1 MNSDKM
7 PYIIYDCLESLV
19 RKIEGCTNNPEKPS
33 TAKLGEH
40 IPSEY
45 SMSPKWA
52 FDNVENNHTLY
63 RGEGDKNLKKLYEKR
78 LYFFKRTC

>member
-63 RGEGDKNLKKLYEKR
+63 RGEGEKSLKKSYEKL